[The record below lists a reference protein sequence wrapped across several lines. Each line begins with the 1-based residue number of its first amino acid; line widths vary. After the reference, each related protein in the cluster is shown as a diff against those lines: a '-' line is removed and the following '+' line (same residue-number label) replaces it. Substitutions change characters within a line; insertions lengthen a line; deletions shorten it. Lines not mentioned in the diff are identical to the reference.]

1 MTTSLVRALLLAVS
15 ILGLGACESPPASRV
30 LTKPEQA
37 ALGSVD
43 AVLWV
48 PNAAPRATVRPTDS
62 PGAGG
67 LMGAFVVG
75 VVDGVRTASAQ
86 SEAAPLIAT
95 LQGREFQTDL
105 LTALKGQLEALKEV
119 KVLVRPS
126 AIAGDNISVAER
138 AYEESI
144 APSFLLMEL
153 KFKLVSGDLELRLV
167 MTLYPKSEELK
178 RLRPRPND
186 KQAFDKGNA
195 LLHVSPVVIQRSDVI
210 AADLRAAIDQSIALL
225 ARTAAANLGYTP

>member
-1 MTTSLVRALLLAVS
+1 
-15 ILGLGACESPPASRV
+15 
-30 LTKPEQA
+30 
-37 ALGSVD
+37 
-43 AVLWV
+43 
-48 PNAAPRATVRPTDS
+48 
-62 PGAGG
+62 
-67 LMGAFVVG
+67 MGAFVVG

>member
-1 MTTSLVRALLLAVS
+1 MISWLVRALLLSLS
-15 ILGLGACESPPASRV
+15 ILGLGACETTSPSRV

-43 AVLWV
+43 AVLWI
-48 PNAAPRATVRPTDS
+48 PNAAPRVTVKPTES
-62 PGAGG
+62 SGAGG
-67 LMGAFVVG
+67 LMGAFMVG

-105 LTALKGQLEALKEV
+105 LTALKGELEALKEV

-126 AIAGDNISVAER
+126 LIAGDNPSDAER
-138 AYEESI
+138 AYAEST

-167 MTLYPKSEELK
+167 MTLYPRSDELK

-195 LLHVSPVVIQRSDVI
+195 LFHVSPVVVQRRDVI
-210 AADLRAAIDQSIALL
+210 ATDLRATIDQSIALL
-225 ARTAAANLGYTP
+225 ARSAAAALGYTQ